1 MLMKEQRGFGML
13 EALISMVVIMIGVLG
28 MAGMQMLAINNTENA
43 RYQSI
48 AAMQASSMAAQM
60 LANATFWRT
69 APATV
74 TVQGLTVSNNINR
87 GNTNNR
93 AKNKIKNMGGNNTYC
108 NTTVCTATEMA
119 YFDVE
124 SWGVE
129 MASALPSGEGSI
141 NCVTAVSPAV
151 CTITMTWQQKN
162 IALTRATGAETG
174 ILASGTNRQ
183 YDYSTMVSIQ

>member
-1 MLMKEQRGFGML
+1 MSMREQRGFGML

-48 AAMQASSMAAQM
+48 AAMQASSMATQM
-60 LANATFWRT
+60 LANAAFWRA

-74 TVQGLTVSNNINR
+74 TVNGLTVTNVNQ
-87 GNTNNR
+87 GNTNNK
-93 AKNKIKNMGGNNTYC
+93 AKNKIKNKGGGNTYC

-124 SWGVE
+124 SWGIE
-129 MASALPSGEGSI
+129 MASALPSGAGSI
-141 NCVTAVSPAV
+141 SCVITLSPTV
-151 CTITMTWQQKN
+151 CTLTMTWMEKN

>member
-28 MAGMQMLAINNTENA
+28 MVGMQMLAINNTENA

-48 AAMQASSMAAQM
+48 AAMQASSMTAQM
-60 LANATFWRT
+60 LANIAFWGA

-74 TVQGLTVSNNINR
+74 RVQGLTVTSINY

-93 AKNKIKNMGGNNTYC
+93 AKNKIKNKGGDNTYC
-108 NTTVCTATEMA
+108 NTNVCTATEMA

-124 SWGVE
+124 SWGIE

-141 NCVTAVSPAV
+141 SCDTNVPPTV
-151 CTITMTWQQKN
+151 CTLKMTWMEKN
-162 IALTRATGAETG
+162 IALTNATGTETG
-174 ILASGTNRQ
+174 KLASGTSRL

>member
-1 MLMKEQRGFGML
+1 MSMREQRGFGML

-48 AAMQASSMAAQM
+48 AAMQASSMATQM
-60 LANATFWRT
+60 LANAAFWRA

-74 TVQGLTVSNNINR
+74 TVNGLTVTNVNQ
-87 GNTNNR
+87 GNTNNK
-93 AKNKIKNMGGNNTYC
+93 AKNKIKNKGGGNTYC

-124 SWGVE
+124 SWGIE
-129 MASALPSGEGSI
+129 MASALPSGAGSI
-141 NCVTAVSPAV
+141 RCVSTLSPTV
-151 CTITMTWQQKN
+151 CTLTMTWMEKN

-174 ILASGTNRQ
+174 ILASGRNRQ